1 MSRWLFYIIMETREL
16 SRSLFSRLFLFVIAI
31 VLQKVGSQCL
41 DGYFFNALSQCQKCP
56 SSCHT
61 CSSLTICTSCEPNA
75 ALQPSGQCKC
85 VSSTPFSTAVMYM
98 DPDTGAC
105 HECHYTCA
113 SCNGPYSTNCLS
125 CKVGATLSG
134 GPPGQCIPPVGSFI
148 DSDGSVKPC
157 FTTCATCIN
166 GQQTGC
172 LTCFSGATLVTIPTV
187 PGGECKCLTAGTGFQ
202 TTPTKGCVSCDPTC
216 ATCSGPANTQCITC
230 KPNADLSITSQCL
243 CRSGYSWSSLSG
255 QCVAITG
262 CHPTCSTCL
271 VSSSIS
277 GCLTCNANSQLTE
290 NMMCSCDN
298 KYYTD
303 GAGVCTGCHPSCA
316 TCTNQNLYTSCTS
329 CITPPALNFKLP
341 WPTPTG
347 TCGCSTGNSL
357 SSDFSTCVTCNSA
370 CRECD
375 ILNNNKCNSCR
386 TAVIGSF
393 STAFKIFDS
402 SGICRCPHEIYITTT
417 SSSSCEYSY
426 CPNLECGIC
435 KWSPFYNIANAASTA
450 LSSTAI
456 WISSCDAVDCLNY
469 AWFSSYDCVC
479 IEGTYPSMGMC
490 LACHFT
496 CARCAVVSSTFT
508 CQLCKNPNTMRVS
521 TTAVSSCVCSFP
533 NYFLDYL
540 TGYCT
545 PCHYTCKS
553 CFGPD
558 STHCSSCGTGST
570 LSGGV
575 CSQPSMVAS
584 GSITCHANCLT
595 CSGTAI
601 DQCVTCKPGM
611 LLLPNRQCACPLG
624 FYNNAG
630 VCTACNPSCM
640 ACSGSLATQCTLCH
654 PTKYLDAF
662 TNSCLCL
669 SATDPFTFNAMNSI
683 NPMVCSSVYFT
694 CQSSVY
700 WLTDYNTCLSCK
712 ANSNSFD
719 STTDV
724 ISGTYTINQCQCNY
738 GFYMGS
744 NGNCQ
749 TCHPLCPDCFAAG
762 VFACLAGDPSKTDLV
777 YHPDAKTSV
786 CVNSNHYLDFSLVA
800 CFPCHSSCVTC
811 RGPLSSDCLTCGTS
825 QWVDNGVCK
834 CLPGFAFDSTNN
846 CQPCHVNCVQCTQPG
861 DSNMCDPAAQR
872 SYETCVVGSGCTCNT
887 GLTRIWD
894 GTCQSIMCSSLPKC
908 LTCSSTQCLTCFAE
922 ATLIAGNCICNSGF
936 GLNVGIGSGNR
947 CIPCHIKCSSCN
959 PSDYATCTTC
969 RSTDS
974 AVTFGPAGGC
984 ACKDF
989 YFMEVISGNCRSC
1002 HGNCRAC
1009 KGPTY
1014 MDCLTCKQTS
1024 FTPISGVCGQ
1034 PAIRYTADTQYMPDY
1049 GKYATCAGLCA
1060 TCSGKSTNCLSCYSG
1075 FSSSLGGTQV
1085 TENTCQCINGKYQVP
1100 GTNFCRAVTCKLQC
1114 APGKCREKGG
1124 VFCTSCRSTDLA
1136 LLNGKCYC
1144 VDPAKGEDVDAAGEG
1159 LGTCSVCHS
1168 TCQTCSRSNSNMH
1181 CTSCGAGAVLSE
1193 SPGICNCVPGY
1204 QFIGS
1209 GPDCS
1214 IISSGS
1220 YYRCHQNCQ
1229 TCTGPLKTDCTS
1241 CKTSASLV
1249 ASECQCASGF
1259 FMDGAGNCQPCF
1271 YTCSTCTSGLING
1284 CTTCQAGLTRMM
1296 SGTLAG
1302 ECRKV
1307 IDRSVSPVRC
1317 HPTCQSCVGPRY
1329 DFCVSCR
1336 LSSTAGVDSGVL
1348 DNNNLPSRCTC
1359 LQTNYYIS
1367 INDGLCYPCHNTCAT
1382 CTGSSSQECLT
1393 CYKTTTTAL
1402 LITPNGQSE
1411 CACPVNSMRDTNGKD
1426 CIPVTCHGTCATCR
1440 GPANTDCLTCKPG
1453 LLFVFGDKCVCPFG
1467 TYLNSVTFTCITC
1480 SPACA
1485 SCTAGLATSCTTCKP
1500 TYYLDP
1506 DGSCKCPL
1514 GTIYSAGSCTP
1525 VSSSACYPS
1534 CLTCTTTLPTG
1545 CVTCPTNFYQAPDG
1559 SCQCNSAGLLS
1570 TSTTPYTCTICNI
1583 ACVGCTG
1590 PANTE
1595 CITCKPNSAVVS
1607 GQCVC
1612 MMGYAMDPATG
1623 NCVPCPAACTT
1634 CSSPTVCLS
1643 CATGATLS
1651 VGVCV
1656 ATAPMTID
1664 PTTGLPSQPG
1674 CSTGC
1679 QLCSSPTVCTQCK
1692 PHATLQPDKS
1702 CVCDAGYKS
1711 NSTLDCELIACDPSC
1726 SACAG
1731 PSNLDCTSCRGMTNL
1746 LTSLPTP
1753 TTGACTCPLGQAF
1766 DSMGVCKPCDQTC
1779 KICTT
1784 IQANGCVSC
1793 ATSFLVLYPDNTCRC
1808 PPGQYLDP
1816 VTSTCLVCN
1825 PACVTCS
1832 AGLDTNCVTCFSP
1845 ATLQTR
1851 ADGQTVCTC
1860 PAGMAMLP
1868 SSGQC
1873 SAASC
1878 DPSCASCS
1886 GPSPNQ
1892 CITCIS
1898 SAFLTPANTCLC
1910 KDGSPVSATGT
1921 CPPSLCSPTCNTC
1934 SGSSSS
1940 SCTSCPSGMTLQV
1953 SGQCTCD
1960 AGTYLDSAT
1969 SKCLPCHLTCAT
1981 CSGGAANQCTSCLGS
1996 SVALSPSPVG
2006 SCTCTGGKTMGPSG
2020 YCGLCPPICQSC
2032 DSTNNCNTCW
2042 PNAILFAGK
2051 CLCQDGTYLDKWGK
2065 CQPCNSL
2072 CQECVGP
2079 AEKDCMPCKAPMT
2092 LKWGKC
2098 VCPDPTTFYF
2108 SGGCNKCG
2116 AGLHCMTCDSF
2127 TTCTSCEQDYVLDVK
2142 TKRCPH
2148 GPYLDAFPYSVEIV
2162 HDQLFMQIDVT
2173 EDPALADKKREY
2185 LESIVNDGLVVMKKA
2200 DDPTE
2205 FRRAKLPCSIT
2216 WTHIPHSPF
2225 EWERG
2230 LTRFRLRYEED
2241 CQGFMAL
2248 IAVQTSLLPPKE
2260 ILKDSA
2266 RGAKRDS
2273 RVLEASEMSSD
2284 PKRYLVPTGL
2294 QISGEDEGRWLFAF
2308 HIVYSI
2314 SIIVILYAVLV
2325 RPFISRLRGK
2335 PETFWPVHY
2344 CMWFQ
2349 LIALFGFVSVEFR
2362 GSLDNIYFA
2371 VSAASLRY
2379 FSFSGELLNFFS
2391 DLDAYRNGY
2400 YVGKYTGKNL
2410 TPYLMQ
2416 MLFFPV
2422 AAYLLLWMCSMILR
2436 CEKVKR
2442 VVVSMRTAVGMGFG
2456 VQMMFLCGINW
2467 MAFFCTAK
2475 YNGVTITG
2483 FVVSVL
2489 VFCLLWWEVGS
2500 HKTLEK
2506 QNKTRTNHD
2515 LSTHPISTTD
2525 PPMNLCKESKYNLS
2539 FDIYEYLSNSK
2550 LMASQHSGQ
2559 DSSYDT
2565 ESKHPRQNIYLSQ
2578 SAIPSASKTIFKS
2591 TLLKRLHSKWR
2602 ILGEAE
2608 LLLVIGFLIG
2618 ILGRFR
2624 TATGVILPLPTL
2636 LLLFAV
2642 VMPKQQLRL
2651 FRGLQGVLYLLL
2663 TLATMGA
2670 AFLPR
2675 DLSPS
2680 LASILSKFMLTVYL
2694 LNIGCCLIT
2703 LIARIG
2709 IIIANARKI
2718 IGEGA
2723 GEEEAVA
2730 EGDVNDS
2737 HINLNNYDTN
2747 KNNFSSQGASTQV
2760 GDGSKKGILSSQK
2773 APEYFVLRKFEEVY
2787 DSGSLHN
2794 SSPEETKQRENIG
2807 HQEFIQ
2813 EEPHTHQVS
2822 NFREVKPFNIEAST
2836 ENLHN
2841 AQVEH
2846 ISLNVSDNYES
2857 KSVNFEEQSFNDRGS
2872 KYNPQ
2877 Q

>member
-243 CRSGYSWSSLSG
+243 CRSGYGWNSLSG
-255 QCVAITG
+255 QCLAIIG
-262 CHPTCSTCL
+262 CHPTCSTCV

-277 GCLTCNANSQLTE
+277 GCMACNANSQLTE

-303 GAGVCTGCHPSCA
+303 GAGVCTGCHPLCATCSNLNNAYSCTSCVTTPSLFFSRPSTSFTCGCSAGSYLPSTFATCDSCDPASECRTCLLFANNKCAGCISYVNGITTYFRKRDPVSGACRCPHTLGTLTTSQSGCHYAYCAYNDCENCQQYTQYPYGMSNGGQYLATWAPVTKYSCALGGCGKYSEMVDKYCYCKDGTYNSQSVCVACDITCANCTVNSNILTCNSCKTPDTQKLKSGDASRCECVNQKYYLDTLSGGCSPCYFTCATCNGPLPTNCITCESGAAITVGQPCPQPPTTTFAGTCHASCA
-316 TCTNQNLYTSCTS
+316 TCYGPSSFQCLGCASGQLLSPENTCVCPTGKYTSGSTCFACHYSCLTCSGPADNNCIACKPTRVLNSATSMCQCEPNSAEIPAGSAFCTSPFNTCATSPLWASDYKYCTSCKVNAYLVAGSTITTYGVTTSECACNGGYYMATWGECKLCDPPCSKCFAPGKFSCLDVDVAAHPTVIYHAAAMTAVCNPSSFASNYFVKLPEVDCQPCHSTCRRCKGPLDNDCLDCYANSFLNNDKCDCLPGFARIGTGPCQACDPRCAQCTLPSDSSACVDGAARTTFESCIGGTCTCLLGFSRDPDGFCSNTMCGSNRACATCDPLTKACLTCHQNMILDGVGGCKCKPGFGRQPSSPGLMCYPCKNACSNCNPLDWTSCTS
-329 CITPPALNFKLP
+329 CKSNTNGLASGCVCATAYYLNPLTKNCDDCYGSCSSCDGPSYMNCNACKNGLGVVGTICGQEKGRNIREWDLAYDWCWNLCSTCSNIGDNCLTCFADGTIPNSGGTKVTQNRCLCDNQNNRLLGP
-341 WPTPTG
+341 DGLTNICDQVTCKPQCAPGRCNGLKGSNCLACKSSDLVLAGG
-347 TCGCSTGNSL
+347 TCFCIDLTKGENTDPITGLGDGTCSPCHSSCLTCARANNDQQCTSCGIGAFLSL
-357 SSDFSTCVTCNSA
+357 NP
-370 CRECD
+370 
-375 ILNNNKCNSCR
+375 
-386 TAVIGSF
+386 GS
-393 STAFKIFDS
+393 
-402 SGICRCPHEIYITTT
+402 CRCPPGYKFDT
-417 SSSSCEYSY
+417 SGKDCIRDTGLYN
-426 CPNLECGIC
+426 CHPAC
-435 KWSPFYNIANAASTA
+435 K
-450 LSSTAI
+450 
-456 WISSCDAVDCLNY
+456 
-469 AWFSSYDCVC
+469 
-479 IEGTYPSMGMC
+479 
-490 LACHFT
+490 
-496 CARCAVVSSTFT
+496 
-508 CQLCKNPNTMRVS
+508 
-521 TTAVSSCVCSFP
+521 
-533 NYFLDYL
+533 
-540 TGYCT
+540 
-545 PCHYTCKS
+545 
-553 CFGPD
+553 
-558 STHCSSCGTGST
+558 
-570 LSGGV
+570 
-575 CSQPSMVAS
+575 
-584 GSITCHANCLT
+584 T
-595 CSGTAI
+595 CSGTA
-601 DQCVTCKPGM
+601 
-611 LLLPNRQCACPLG
+611 
-624 FYNNAG
+624 
-630 VCTACNPSCM
+630 
-640 ACSGSLATQCTLCH
+640 
-654 PTKYLDAF
+654 
-662 TNSCLCL
+662 
-669 SATDPFTFNAMNSI
+669 
-683 NPMVCSSVYFT
+683 
-694 CQSSVY
+694 
-700 WLTDYNTCLSCK
+700 
-712 ANSNSFD
+712 
-719 STTDV
+719 
-724 ISGTYTINQCQCNY
+724 
-738 GFYMGS
+738 
-744 NGNCQ
+744 
-749 TCHPLCPDCFAAG
+749 
-762 VFACLAGDPSKTDLV
+762 
-777 YHPDAKTSV
+777 
-786 CVNSNHYLDFSLVA
+786 
-800 CFPCHSSCVTC
+800 
-811 RGPLSSDCLTCGTS
+811 
-825 QWVDNGVCK
+825 
-834 CLPGFAFDSTNN
+834 
-846 CQPCHVNCVQCTQPG
+846 
-861 DSNMCDPAAQR
+861 
-872 SYETCVVGSGCTCNT
+872 
-887 GLTRIWD
+887 
-894 GTCQSIMCSSLPKC
+894 
-908 LTCSSTQCLTCFAE
+908 STQ
-922 ATLIAGNCICNSGF
+922 
-936 GLNVGIGSGNR
+936 
-947 CIPCHIKCSSCN
+947 
-959 PSDYATCTTC
+959 
-969 RSTDS
+969 
-974 AVTFGPAGGC
+974 
-984 ACKDF
+984 
-989 YFMEVISGNCRSC
+989 
-1002 HGNCRAC
+1002 
-1009 KGPTY
+1009 
-1014 MDCLTCKQTS
+1014 
-1024 FTPISGVCGQ
+1024 
-1034 PAIRYTADTQYMPDY
+1034 
-1049 GKYATCAGLCA
+1049 
-1060 TCSGKSTNCLSCYSG
+1060 
-1075 FSSSLGGTQV
+1075 
-1085 TENTCQCINGKYQVP
+1085 
-1100 GTNFCRAVTCKLQC
+1100 
-1114 APGKCREKGG
+1114 
-1124 VFCTSCRSTDLA
+1124 
-1136 LLNGKCYC
+1136 
-1144 VDPAKGEDVDAAGEG
+1144 
-1159 LGTCSVCHS
+1159 
-1168 TCQTCSRSNSNMH
+1168 
-1181 CTSCGAGAVLSE
+1181 CTSCGSYATLSG
-1193 SPGICNCVPGY
+1193 SNTCVCNPGYYMDGSGICQLCFFACATCISGGVRGCV
-1204 QFIGS
+1204 
-1209 GPDCS
+1209 
-1214 IISSGS
+1214 
-1220 YYRCHQNCQ
+1220 
-1229 TCTGPLKTDCTS
+1229 TCVAGLSRTKLL
-1241 CKTSASLV
+1241 SAS
-1249 ASECQCASGF
+1249 
-1259 FMDGAGNCQPCF
+1259 
-1271 YTCSTCTSGLING
+1271 
-1284 CTTCQAGLTRMM
+1284 
-1296 SGTLAG
+1296 G
-1302 ECRKV
+1302 ECRQ
-1307 IDRSVSPVRC
+1307 IYGPSSPRC
-1317 HPTCQSCVGPRY
+1317 HPTCKTCIGPRFTHCY
-1329 DFCVSCR
+1329 ECKV
-1336 LSSTAGVDSGVL
+1336 SSTAGYLSPVL
-1348 DNNNLPSRCTC
+1348 GGDTPNYCMCDNFVG
-1359 LQTNYYIS
+1359 YYLS
-1367 INDGLCYPCHNTCAT
+1367 IDDGLCRPCDTTCAS
-1382 CTGSSSQECLT
+1382 CSGPSSQECLT
-1393 CYKTTTTAL
+1393 CYKIGTTAL

-1453 LLFVFGDKCVCPFG
+1453 LLFIFGDKCVCPFG

-1534 CLTCTTTLPTG
+1534 CLTCSTTLSTG
-1545 CVTCPTNFYQAPDG
+1545 CITCPTNFYQAPDG

-1590 PANTE
+1590 LANTE
-1595 CITCKPNSAVVS
+1595 CITCKPNSAVVND
-1607 GQCVC
+1607 QCVC
-1612 MMGYAMDPATG
+1612 MMGYAMDTATG
-1623 NCVPCPAACTT
+1623 KCVPCPAACTT

-2127 TTCTSCEQDYVLDVK
+2127 TTCTSCDQDYVLDVK

-2162 HDQLFMQIDVT
+2162 HDQLFVQIDVT
-2173 EDPALADKKREY
+2173 EDPALADRKREY
-2185 LESIVNDGLVVMKKA
+2185 LESIVSDGLVVMKKA